1 MKYEIMQK
9 ISSLAV
15 SDCGQYI
22 GIGCHNGDVQCL
34 SSRKLN
40 LIQRNVL
47 QNQIV
52 INFVFGSETGNFVK
66 QNERREAVHDQT
78 VTACCFLPTL
88 PERTPAMFSVSYDNT
103 VRLIPIIGDSAITTT
118 HIILIIF
125 LLICLILCFF

>member
-1 MKYEIMQK
+1 MQK